1 MNPND
6 VIESY
11 VVDVM
16 RRVPR
21 KERDG
26 IGLELR
32 GLLDEMLADKAQ
44 AEGKPADDSMV
55 LAMLRGFGT
64 PAEVAARYRPP
75 GVVIIPAEQTRA
87 YALTSIIG
95 VALQWAMTLP
105 AVFEGE
111 RFSTWWLTWG
121 LGSLWWPGFLMMT
134 ALVAAGLRHTGLFKS
149 AWKPRMVDP
158 ERVNRGALAFAIGWI
173 VIGIT
178 FMVSL
183 PWIVDRLPGVLPQV
197 LAFDADFLRQR
208 AWPVVV
214 LWLCSLATLSVVLY
228 QGRWSPFMRRLEIA
242 FNLGFIALLG
252 WWLAADDM
260 FQAKATNDGARACLV
275 LVMVI
280 MLADLAYRLY
290 RQRTRIRAPELAN

>member
-32 GLLDEMLADKAQ
+32 GLLAEMLADKAQ
-44 AEGKPADDSMV
+44 AEGKPADDAMV

-95 VALQWAMTLP
+95 FAMQWAMTLP
-105 AVFEGE
+105 SVFEGQ
-111 RFSTWWLTWG
+111 RFSTWWFTWG
-121 LGSLWWPGFLMMT
+121 LGSLWWPGFMFMI
-134 ALVAAGLRHTGLFKS
+134 ALVVAGLRQAGLVKS
-149 AWKPRMVDP
+149 RWKPHTVDP
-158 ERVNRGALAFAIGWI
+158 DRVHRGALAFGLAWFAIG
-173 VIGIT
+173 VAL
-178 FMVSL
+178 MVCL
-183 PWIVDRLPGVLPQV
+183 PWIVGRLPGVLPQV

-208 AWPVVV
+208 AWPVLV
-214 LWLCSLATLSVVLY
+214 LWLCSFATLAMVLV
-228 QGRWSPFMRRLEIA
+228 QGRWSPFLRRLEIA
-242 FNLGFIALLG
+242 SSLGFAALLG
-252 WWLAADDM
+252 WWLAAGDM

-275 LVMVI
+275 LVIVI
-280 MLADLAYRLY
+280 ILASLAHSLY

>member
-6 VIESY
+6 VIEAY

-21 KERDG
+21 KDRNG

-32 GLLDEMLADKAQ
+32 GLLAEMLAGKAE
-44 AEGKPADDSMV
+44 ADGKAADDAMV

-75 GVVIIPAEQTRA
+75 GVVIIPADQTQSFA
-87 YALTSIIG
+87 WTSLIG

-105 AVFEGE
+105 AVFEGQPL
-111 RFSTWWLTWG
+111 STWWLTWG
-121 LGSLWWPGFLMMT
+121 LGSLWWPGFMVMT
-134 ALVAAGLRHTGLFKS
+134 ALVVAGLRHAGLVKS
-149 AWKPRMVDP
+149 TWKPSVVDP
-158 ERVNRGALAFAIGWI
+158 DRVNRGALAFAMGWI
-173 VIGIT
+173 VIGIA

-183 PWIVDRLPGVLPQV
+183 PWIVDRLPGALPRV

-208 AWPVVV
+208 AWPAVV
-214 LWLCSLATLSVVLY
+214 LWLCSLATLAVVLH
-228 QGRWSPFMRRLEIA
+228 QGRWSPLMRRLEIA

-252 WWLAADDM
+252 WWLAAGDM
-260 FQAKATNDGARACLV
+260 FRAKATNDGARACLA
-275 LVMVI
+275 LVIVI
-280 MLADLAYRLY
+280 ILASLAYGLY
-290 RQRTRIRAPELAN
+290 RQRTRIRTTKIAG

>member
-26 IGLELR
+26 IGFELR
-32 GLLDEMLADKAQ
+32 GLLAEMLADKAQ
-44 AEGKPADDSMV
+44 AEGRPADDAMV
-55 LAMLRGFGT
+55 LAMLRAFGT

-87 YALTSIIG
+87 YALTAIIG

-105 AVFEGE
+105 GVFEGQ
-111 RFSTWWLTWG
+111 RFSTWWFTWG

-134 ALVAAGLRHTGLFKS
+134 ALVAAGLRQTGLFKS
-149 AWKPRMVDP
+149 GWKPRMVDP
-158 ERVNRGALAFAIGWI
+158 ERVHRGTLAFGLVWFAIG
-173 VIGIT
+173 VAL
-178 FMVSL
+178 MVCL
-183 PWIVDRLPGVLPQV
+183 PWIVGRLPGVMPQV

-214 LWLCSLATLSVVLY
+214 LWLCSFTTLAMALV
-228 QGRWSPFMRRLEIA
+228 QGRWSPLLRRLEVA
-242 FNLGFIALLG
+242 SSLGFIALLG
-252 WWLAADDM
+252 WWLAAGAM

-290 RQRTRIRAPELAN
+290 RQRTRIHAPKIAG